1 MNDKIEM
8 KQYFYVDKKGYVF
21 RSIARYNTEVKGS
34 RPEKIYIGKL
44 CNDDKKYFIPNK
56 RYFELYPTE
65 AKKEEAPIQADSIS
79 FGNFI
84 LLQKIIEKLHL
95 KECLSYAFSSSDDDT
110 IELDDKIKSDLVL
123 DLASYMIKEES
134 SDMQHFPDYCFKN
147 AIASKKLYSG
157 SDISKFFKEEITD
170 RVRDR
175 FLLKWQ
181 YFNKTSFNEPIFV
194 CYDSTNFNSVSE
206 GITFLEYGHA
216 KDDNNKAQFNLE
228 CVIKSKDG
236 LPLAYDTF
244 PGSIIDI
251 SQCQSMLSLL
261 TNLGY
266 KNITIVC
273 DRGYISKQNIKDI
286 INKGYSFL
294 FMVKDNLVIKKNI
307 VYDHG
312 DEVRD
317 NASCFYPEYDIF
329 AKTYEDIIYDDI
341 KVYHHVF
348 YTSNISKED
357 RKYFFDSIES
367 KEKELNSML
376 DKKIEKTKKQ
386 LDATYGRYFDLVYGE
401 IQGDKLI
408 LKGFSKNNDKINKE
422 YRMLSFYT
430 IITDKPMTISEVI
443 EQYKLRDRVEKS
455 FMCIKTNFNLKTFY
469 THSNETTLSKVF
481 VCFIASIIRSV
492 LVDKTRKLRKETK
505 DSKSYTVKASIL
517 EISKIEA
524 TRTIFKNQRVIKY
537 ILTRKQKKILDAF
550 SIKEKEVDDE
560 LKSFIDLDQ
569 TTKIKNE

>member
-1 MNDKIEM
+1 MNNRIEM
-8 KQYFYVDKKGYVF
+8 RQYFYVDQKGYVF
-21 RSIARYNTEVKGS
+21 RSIARYNNKVKGS
-34 RPEKIYIGKL
+34 RPEKIYIGKI
-44 CNDDKKYFIPNK
+44 CKDDKKYFVPNK
-56 RYFELYPTE
+56 RYFELYPEET
-65 AKKEEAPIQADSIS
+65 KEEKVPTQADSIS

-95 KECLSYAFSSSDDDT
+95 TECLSYAFSSSDDDT
-110 IELDDKIKSDLVL
+110 IEIDDKIKSDLVL
-123 DLASYMIKEES
+123 DIASYMINEES

-147 AIASKKLYSG
+147 AIASNKLYSD

-170 RVRDR
+170 RVRER

-181 YFNKTSFNEPIFV
+181 YFNKDSFNEPIFV

-216 KDDNNKAQFNLE
+216 KDDNNKPQFNLE

-294 FMVKDNLVIKKNI
+294 FMVKDNLVIKKNV
-307 VYDHG
+307 VYLHG

-329 AKTYEDIIYDDI
+329 AKTYEDTIYDDI

-348 YTSNISKED
+348 YTSDISKED
-357 RKYFFDSIES
+357 RKYFFDSIEN

-376 DKKIEKTKKQ
+376 NKKIEKTKIQ
-386 LDATYGRYFDLVYGE
+386 LESTYGRYFDLVYGDT
-401 IQGDKLI
+401 QGDKLI

-492 LVDKTRKLRKETK
+492 LVDKTRNLREETK
-505 DSKSYTVKASIL
+505 DTKSYTVKASIL
-517 EISKIEA
+517 EVSKIEA
-524 TRTIFKNQRVIKY
+524 TRTIFKNQRIIKY
-537 ILTRKQKKILDAF
+537 VLTRKQKKILDAF
-550 SIKEKEVDDE
+550 DIKEKEIDE
-560 LKSFIDLDQ
+560 KLKSFVDLDQ
-569 TTKIKNE
+569 ATQNKKE